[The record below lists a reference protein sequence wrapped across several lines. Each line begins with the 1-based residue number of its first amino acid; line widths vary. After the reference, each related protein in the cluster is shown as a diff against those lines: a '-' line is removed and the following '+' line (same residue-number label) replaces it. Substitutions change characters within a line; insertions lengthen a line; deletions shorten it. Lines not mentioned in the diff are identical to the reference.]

1 MYLKRLEILGFK
13 TFANRTVF
21 EFQPGVTAVVG
32 PNGSGKCAIG
42 TTLVT
47 LADGREVTIRE
58 MVDSSLAVSPSVE
71 MLDDGWQ
78 LCENP
83 HGYHVLTLNPTTL
96 KLEARPVTAFVKREA
111 PPRLLRVRT
120 RSGREITATSYHPLF
135 TLDQGALRA
144 LRADELRVGSRVA
157 LPRKLPAAG
166 QEGNVQW
173 AFLSGLFEGDAHIHF
188 RQPKAQG
195 SKSQP
200 YIEYTT
206 ASRRLAEQIVSLL
219 LQRGIFASLKTKQK
233 HATNT
238 REKRRRTYYSVYIYG
253 SEQLRRAA
261 YHLSFAG
268 QKQAALDALRELP
281 VANNPNLDIVPG
293 VTPLV
298 REAARLGS
306 ISVKRYR
313 AMYPRLGA
321 YVEQRCEASR
331 PGLLAVC
338 DAIERHGTTPDN
350 ATDLLTTLR
359 SLATS
364 DIYWDE
370 VVAVDEIAPPDAW
383 VYDLCIAETHNF
395 VANNIIVHNS
405 NVVDAVRWVLGEQSF
420 AALRSKRTEDL
431 IFGGGGKRA
440 PAGFA
445 EVSLTIDNSD
455 RLLPLPYGE
464 VTITR
469 RATRAGENE
478 YSINRSKVRLRDIQ
492 EAIGPLGGSYTVI
505 NQGLVDQALNL
516 NPADRRRLFEDA
528 AEISVYEGRRNDAER
543 RLRETNANVERVAD
557 LLAEL
562 EPRMRS
568 LKRQASLARTFRE
581 YSAELRELLV
591 RHYTALWAEARRA
604 LHAAEVAEQRQEVEL
619 NTRRAAL
626 AALTEELRAGRE
638 ELRARRAALA
648 ALHNQSSELHTRAEG
663 AQRDLAVGNE
673 RRAALG
679 RQAEEQ
685 ERARRE
691 LELRGEE
698 LAQEQAAAAA
708 RLRDAETR
716 LHEQRMAVSALE
728 RELAERENARRAAR
742 AALDDAQRAE
752 LELAAALA
760 ERHRRAE
767 QLAGRHSRLLQER
780 AEHEQTLT
788 TAEAAVTTRRAASL
802 EAQARAEQ
810 AQEAAAAAGARL
822 EQARGALEELRGR
835 RAQLDEAAA
844 QARRALADTE
854 ARLDSLTRLQRSYAG
869 TFAGVKA
876 AMQWAEAER
885 RAGFVL
891 VSSLLRVPAR
901 IETAVEVALGS
912 RLHHVV
918 VERWEDAEDAIAAL
932 KRSGAGRATFLPL
945 DTIRRTEN
953 REPRSRHQD
962 SRHDAQDGA
971 LAGPRSEFSVL
982 ASAGILGV
990 AAELVQ
996 CDERYRIVVDYLLAR
1011 TLIVEDL
1018 AVARRELR
1026 RMAGGWTI
1034 VTLPGEQVNTGGAV
1048 TGGAQTKESGTLRRE
1063 RELRELP
1070 AQVETRRTA
1079 VEQAVSARAALD
1091 DELAR
1096 AERALHEA
1104 EPARRRA
1111 AQEADAR
1118 RAELDGAGRALD
1130 RAEAEMALQQS
1141 RAERSAADLTDVEAQ
1156 QRALAEELVLLE
1168 QRRVEA
1174 QERLDAL
1181 RAAEGARAEE
1191 EREDRVR
1198 LADLRA
1204 AAAVIEGEAR
1214 AERTLQ
1220 QSVAQNLARLA
1231 EGRAAAEQ
1239 RAGQLAQEQA
1249 ALEARNRQLEAA
1261 HAALLA
1267 EIDVLRGQIDPAEA
1281 ELAVHESELTGAEE
1295 REAAASTALLEAESA
1310 HGRATLE
1317 LQRSRDRI
1325 DTLWERAASDDI
1337 DIEAL
1342 AREGEREGSP
1352 LTEINA
1358 HEQGEDL
1365 QSTIQNLKS
1374 KIHRLGAVNPL
1385 ALEEYEE
1392 AAARHEF
1399 LSTQTDDL
1407 RRASAALTELI
1418 GELDD
1423 AMRLRF
1429 ENTFNAV
1436 AAEFERS
1443 FTKLFGGGQA
1453 QLVLLGGA
1461 EQSANGNGTHD
1472 GLGSLGVEIIARPP
1486 GKRQQTLAL
1495 LSGGERSLT
1504 AAALLFAI
1512 LKVNPSPFCVL
1523 DEVDAALDESN
1534 VGRFREALAELAEQT
1549 QFLVVTHNRGT
1560 IEVADMIYGVSMG
1573 EDGGS
1578 KVLSLRLDEV
1588 ER

>member
-13 TFANRTVF
+13 TFASRTVF

-47 LADGREVTIRE
+47 LVDGREVTIRE
-58 MVDSSLAVSPSVE
+58 LVASSLASSPLVE

-78 LCENP
+78 LCANP

-96 KLEARPVTAFVKREA
+96 KLESRSVTAFVKREA
-111 PPRLLRVRT
+111 PAHVLRVRT
-120 RSGREITATSYHPLF
+120 RSGREITATPYHPLF
-135 TLDQGALRA
+135 TLDQGTLRA
-144 LRADELRVGSRVA
+144 LRADELSIGVRLA
-157 LPRKLPAAG
+157 LPRSLP
-166 QEGNVQW
+166 
-173 AFLSGLFEGDAHIHF
+173 
-188 RQPKAQG
+188 
-195 SKSQP
+195 
-200 YIEYTT
+200 TT
-206 ASRRLAEQIVSLL
+206 
-219 LQRGIFASLKTKQK
+219 
-233 HATNT
+233 
-238 REKRRRTYYSVYIYG
+238 G
-253 SEQLRRAA
+253 SEV
-261 YHLSFAG
+261 
-268 QKQAALDALRELP
+268 ALDALRELP
-281 VANNPNLDIVPG
+281 LANNPNLDIVPG

-298 REAARLGS
+298 REAARLAS
-306 ISVKRYR
+306 MSVKRHR
-313 AMYPRLGA
+313 NVYPRLAA

-331 PGLLAVC
+331 QGLLAVC
-338 DAIERHGTTPDN
+338 DAIERHGASPER
-350 ATDLLTTLR
+350 ATDHLSALRTLA
-359 SLATS
+359 SS

-370 VVAVDEIAPPDAW
+370 VVAVERIEPPDPW
-383 VYDLCIAETHNF
+383 VYDLCVAETHNF

-420 AALRSKRTEDL
+420 TALRSKRTEDL
-431 IFGGGGKRA
+431 IFGGGAKRA

-464 VTITR
+464 VTISR

-478 YSINRSKVRLRDIQ
+478 YAINRSKVRLRDVQ

-516 NPADRRRLFEDA
+516 NPSDRRRLFEDA
-528 AEISVYEGRRNDAER
+528 AEISVYEGRRADAER

-568 LKRQASLARTFRE
+568 LKRQASLARTYRE
-581 YSAELRELLV
+581 YSTELRELLR
-591 RHYTALWAEARRA
+591 RHYTVLWAEARAA
-604 LHAAEVAEQRQEVEL
+604 LHAAELAEQRQQAEL
-619 NTRRAAL
+619 HTRRAEL
-626 AALTEELRAGRE
+626 ATLAEELRAGRD

-663 AQRDLAVGNE
+663 VQRDLAVGNE

-685 ERARRE
+685 QRARRE
-691 LELRGEE
+691 LELRAEE
-698 LAQEQAAAAA
+698 LTLEHTAATA
-708 RLRDAETR
+708 RLHDAEAR
-716 LHEQRMAVSALE
+716 LHEQRAAVSVLE
-728 RELAERENARRAAR
+728 RELAERETERRAAR
-742 AALDDAQRAE
+742 AALDEAQRAE

-760 ERHRRAE
+760 ERQRRAE
-767 QLAGRHSRLLQER
+767 QIAARHARTLHER
-780 AEHEQTLT
+780 AEHEQTLAA
-788 TAEAAVTTRRAASL
+788 AEATVRARHTAL
-802 EAQARAEQ
+802 AEAQSRAEA
-810 AQEAAAAAGARL
+810 AQEAATAAAQRL
-822 EQARGALEELRGR
+822 EQARHALDELRGR
-835 RAQLDEAAA
+835 RALLDEATA
-844 QARRALADTE
+844 QARRALADAE
-854 ARLDSLTRLQRSYAG
+854 ARLDSLARLQRSYAG

-876 AMQWAEAER
+876 AMQWAESEC

-891 VSSLLRVPAR
+891 VSAVLRVPAR

-912 RLHHVV
+912 RLQHVV
-918 VERWEDAEDAIAAL
+918 VERWEDAEAAIAAL

-945 DTIRRTEN
+945 DTIRAPAPDQRPRTN
-953 REPRSRHQD
+953 DP
-962 SRHDAQDGA
+962 DAEATLTSADG
-971 LAGPRSEFSVL
+971 V
-982 ASAGILGV
+982 LGV
-990 AAELVQ
+990 AADLVAS
-996 CDERYRIVVDYLLAR
+996 DERYRIVVDYLLAR

-1026 RMAGGWTI
+1026 RMTGGWTI

-1070 AQVETRRTA
+1070 VQIATRRAA
-1079 VEQAVSARAALD
+1079 VEQAVQERAALD
-1091 DELAR
+1091 AELSQ

-1104 EPARRRA
+1104 EPVRRRA
-1111 AQEADAR
+1111 AQEAEAR
-1118 RAELDGAGRALD
+1118 RAELDGAARALD
-1130 RAEAEMALQQS
+1130 RAEAEFALQQS
-1141 RAERSAADLTDVEAQ
+1141 RAERNAADLADIEAQ
-1156 QRALAEELVLLE
+1156 QRALADEHALLE

-1174 QERLDAL
+1174 QRRLDAL
-1181 RAAEGARAEE
+1181 RADEGARAEE
-1191 EREDRVR
+1191 EREERVR

-1204 AAAVIEGEAR
+1204 TAAAIEGETR

-1220 QSVAQNLARLA
+1220 HSIAQNHARLA
-1231 EGRAAAEQ
+1231 EQRNAAEQ
-1239 RAGQLAQEQA
+1239 RAAQLAHEA
-1249 ALEARNRQLEAA
+1249 ATLETRNRELENA

-1267 EIDVLRGQIDPAEA
+1267 EIDLLRARIDPAEA
-1281 ELAVHESELTGAEE
+1281 ELVAHESDLAGAEE
-1295 REAAASTALLEAESA
+1295 REGSASAALLEAESA

-1342 AREGEREGSP
+1342 AHEAHQRRPLADHASQTVDGEREGLPLAGNSP
-1352 LTEINA
+1352 LPVV
-1358 HEQGEDL
+1358 GEDL
-1365 QSTIQNLKS
+1365 QSQIQTLKS

-1392 AAARHEF
+1392 AATRHEF

-1429 ENTFNAV
+1429 ESTFNAV

-1453 QLVLLGGA
+1453 QLVLLGGG
-1461 EQSANGNGTHD
+1461 ESRNGNGVAHD

-1534 VGRFREALAELAEQT
+1534 VGRFREALAELTEQT

-1578 KVLSLRLDEV
+1578 KVLSLRLDQV
-1588 ER
+1588 AR